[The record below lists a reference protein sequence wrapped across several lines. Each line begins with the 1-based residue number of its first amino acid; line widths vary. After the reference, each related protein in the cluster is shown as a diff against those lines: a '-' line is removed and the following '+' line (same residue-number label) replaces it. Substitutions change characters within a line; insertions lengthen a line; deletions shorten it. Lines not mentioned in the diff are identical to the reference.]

1 MRTETATLEIPS
13 LSITFAPFASL
24 ADAEPDVCPDANGKA
39 HTYSEPFCATT
50 SKAAPEEATATP
62 LIRHSDNRPAVG
74 FIGAGALGTTLALA
88 LSAAGWK
95 VEAVASR
102 SYASAL
108 RLARLIPG
116 CSAESEPQA
125 VVDRCG
131 IVFLT
136 VPDDVI
142 TQVASSLDWPADL
155 GVVHCSGA
163 GTTELLSPAATA
175 GALCG
180 SFHPLQTFTAL
191 PMDEDA
197 SVLPAVA
204 QARLEGV
211 TFAVEGSGWLREA
224 LDAMASDLGGRTIEI
239 EPADRPLYHASA
251 VMSCGAIV
259 ALLRSA
265 ASLWQKMG
273 VDEETAFRSIIP
285 LARATLENA
294 AALGPEA
301 AITGPVVRGDVATL
315 RRHLAALQARAP
327 EVLPLYIELTRAS
340 IPLTSALDQKKLREL
355 ECLLTQFEEAVC
367 LWAPVEANDLQ
378 PMNELS
384 ASSRKHN
391 DGGRSHG

>member
-13 LSITFAPFASL
+13 PSITFAPFASL
-24 ADAEPDVCPDANGKA
+24 ADVEPSVCPDANGKA
-39 HTYSEPFCATT
+39 HTYPMPFRATT
-50 SKAAPEEATATP
+50 RKAAPEEATATP
-62 LIRHSDNRPAVG
+62 LTRHSDSRPTVG
-74 FIGAGALGTTLALA
+74 FIGAGALATTLAVA
-88 LSAAGWK
+88 LSAVGWK
-95 VEAVASR
+95 VDAVASR

-125 VVDRCG
+125 VVDRCR

-142 TQVASSLDWPADL
+142 TQVVSSLDWPADL

-163 GTTELLSPAATA
+163 GTTELLSPAATV

-180 SFHPLQTFTAL
+180 SFHPLQTFTSL
-191 PMDEDA
+191 PTDKDA

-211 TFAVEGSGWLREA
+211 TFAVEGKGWLREA
-224 LDAMASDLGGRTIEI
+224 LDAMASDLSGRTIEV

-251 VMSCGAIV
+251 VMSCGALV

-285 LARATLENA
+285 LARTTLENA
-294 AALGPEA
+294 AILGPEA
-301 AITGPVVRGDVATL
+301 AVTGPVVRGDVATL
-315 RRHLAALQARAP
+315 RRHLVALQARTP
-327 EVLPLYIELTRAS
+327 EVLPLYIALTRAS
-340 IPLTSALDQKKLREL
+340 IPLASALGGEKLREL
-355 ECLLTQFEEAVC
+355 ETLLAEFEEA
-367 LWAPVEANDLQ
+367 ASQ
-378 PMNELS
+378 PMKELS
-384 ASSRKHN
+384 ASVSDYN

>member
-1 MRTETATLEIPS
+1 M
-13 LSITFAPFASL
+13 
-24 ADAEPDVCPDANGKA
+24 
-39 HTYSEPFCATT
+39 
-50 SKAAPEEATATP
+50 
-62 LIRHSDNRPAVG
+62 
-74 FIGAGALGTTLALA
+74 
-88 LSAAGWK
+88 
-95 VEAVASR
+95 
-102 SYASAL
+102 
-108 RLARLIPG
+108 
-116 CSAESEPQA
+116 
-125 VVDRCG
+125 
-131 IVFLT
+131 
-136 VPDDVI
+136 
-142 TQVASSLDWPADL
+142 
-155 GVVHCSGA
+155 
-163 GTTELLSPAATA
+163 
-175 GALCG
+175 
-180 SFHPLQTFTAL
+180 
-191 PMDEDA
+191 
-197 SVLPAVA
+197 
-204 QARLEGV
+204 
-211 TFAVEGSGWLREA
+211 EGSGWLRET

-239 EPADRPLYHASA
+239 EPTDRPLYHASA

-301 AITGPVVRGDVATL
+301 AITGPVVRGDVVTL

-384 ASSRKHN
+384 ASSRKHK
-391 DGGRSHG
+391 DGGRSHA